1 VRIDPA
7 RTHDY
12 ATTSTMP
19 TSAPDV
25 PWAVYLAGTDHRYRL
40 LAFDFDSGRHGADA
54 ARLDADRIA
63 AHLAD
68 LGVEHLR
75 THSGP
80 TGGQHVWVRLDEP
93 GAAPA
98 EVRQLAHALRQHYP
112 TLDTSPLSNAAT
124 GAVRPPGAPHRNG
137 GHSLPHHEPR
147 RLTEVLNRMAQP
159 SPIEIVEWLLARH
172 PHTAGDPQQPG
183 TRTVRI
189 VEDAAGPH
197 LDRPRRPLAERTR
210 QLLAAAPLA
219 GTDRSALAH
228 SILLGM
234 ARSGHTLADVVA
246 AIDTAPGL
254 VRLREDRDRG
264 RDDTERQWQR
274 ALATAA
280 QFPAPVLVERSPV
293 DDELDRVEESLTA
306 DPSRWARPGGA
317 SDERILHALIVLAR
331 TARTRTLDIDVRRL
345 AEAAAVDASTV
356 SRRLRVLRAEGWVT
370 CVKEAAGT
378 RAATWEL
385 SASDV
390 AATQGEPAPRSS
402 HALLDH
408 HTHDVW
414 ANRHGLGGAAARI
427 HWAVLNFGEPAFS
440 VSRRSHLDLLVSLT
454 GYTVATLRRVLRQLK
469 SLRLIPSRT
478 TPSRMTRAAEVI
490 GAAGTAARRSLRHLV
505 DRELHRWWTEE
516 VEWRAR
522 RGKKRGVATDATT
535 LSLPIAA
542 PARARY
548 GRFPTTAARRAD
560 YRTARGVVVHALDST
575 VHGAVAG

>member
-1 VRIDPA
+1 VASRKLSTGWRSPA
-7 RTHDY
+7 
-12 ATTSTMP
+12 
-19 TSAPDV
+19 
-25 PWAVYLAGTDHRYRL
+25 
-40 LAFDFDSGRHGADA
+40 
-54 ARLDADRIA
+54 
-63 AHLAD
+63 
-68 LGVEHLR
+68 
-75 THSGP
+75 
-80 TGGQHVWVRLDEP
+80 
-93 GAAPA
+93 
-98 EVRQLAHALRQHYP
+98 
-112 TLDTSPLSNAAT
+112 
-124 GAVRPPGAPHRNG
+124 
-137 GHSLPHHEPR
+137 
-147 RLTEVLNRMAQP
+147 
-159 SPIEIVEWLLARH
+159 PIEIVEWLLPAH
-172 PHTAGDPQQPG
+172 PHKPPATHSRPVHA
-183 TRTVRI
+183 RSASS
-189 VEDAAGPH
+189 EDAAGPH

-246 AIDTAPGL
+246 AIETAPGL

-280 QFPAPVLVERSPV
+280 QFPATVLVERAPV

-317 SDERILHALIVLAR
+317 SDERILHALLVLAR

-385 SASDV
+385 STSDV

-427 HWAVLNFGEPAFS
+427 HWAVLNFGEPLSPFPAEVTWTCWFLSLATRWPRCAESS
-440 VSRRSHLDLLVSLT
+440 VSSSPSGSSPRGRR
-454 GYTVATLRRVLRQLK
+454 
-469 SLRLIPSRT
+469 P
-478 TPSRMTRAAEVI
+478 
-490 GAAGTAARRSLRHLV
+490 
-505 DRELHRWWTEE
+505 RE
-516 VEWRAR
+516 
-522 RGKKRGVATDATT
+522 
-535 LSLPIAA
+535 
-542 PARARY
+542 
-548 GRFPTTAARRAD
+548 
-560 YRTARGVVVHALDST
+560 
-575 VHGAVAG
+575 